1 MQSRCHGDIL
11 LRMSPTGLHR
21 HHTEKIMCNDQFC
34 GIHHSYHFLL
44 QKIRAARKFI
54 LAAHH
59 SIITPPEKVTKA
71 LYRDKETYNFLAM
84 GATMPRMT
92 LPHIPILFARKVNH
106 LFTSFVLIAKYYTP
120 FLFKSQ
126 SFESLC
132 AKKVTIQSI
141 QMLIL
146 RYSFQIRFGIAV

>member
-1 MQSRCHGDIL
+1 
-11 LRMSPTGLHR
+11 
-21 HHTEKIMCNDQFC
+21 MCNDQFC

-106 LFTSFVLIAKYYTP
+106 LFTSFIFIRQILYT
-120 FLFKSQ
+120 FSVKKSI
-126 SFESLC
+126 
-132 AKKVTIQSI
+132 V
-141 QMLIL
+141 
-146 RYSFQIRFGIAV
+146 